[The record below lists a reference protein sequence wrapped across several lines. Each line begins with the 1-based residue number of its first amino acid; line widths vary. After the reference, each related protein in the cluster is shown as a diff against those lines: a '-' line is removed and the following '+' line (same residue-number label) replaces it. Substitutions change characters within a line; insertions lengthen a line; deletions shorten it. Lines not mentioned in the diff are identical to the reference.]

1 MNDNLQLEEMIQ
13 GKEKHY
19 SEKGFNNTLKKF
31 GKKLGFKG
39 MHTAATLY
47 CAVKSPDM
55 PKHNKLIIFGA
66 LGYFILPFDVVADF
80 LPMVGLTDDLF
91 VITTALSKV
100 YLSITDDMKQDA
112 HQLLKKK
119 LGDRYDAVELDDK

>member
-1 MNDNLQLEEMIQ
+1 MKSNLHLAEMIK

-31 GKKLGFKG
+31 GKKLGYKG

-55 PKHNKLIIFGA
+55 PKRNKLIILGA

-91 VITTALSKV
+91 VITAALSKV
-100 YLSITDDMKQDA
+100 YLSITDDMKQEA
-112 HQLLKKK
+112 HQILKNTF
-119 LGDRYDAVELDDK
+119 GDYYNATEVEDK